1 MNWIEIGKNRENL
14 PKDGELVVL
23 AYLDQ
28 ASKLK
33 YTIVKGC
40 EDYYCLGMPVL
51 TSYDSGAVIY
61 GTYIAYAGPL
71 PQLDYNPMYDFAKK
85 LFKFSERD
93 EA

>member
-14 PKDGELVVL
+14 PEDGNLVVL

-33 YTIVKGC
+33 YAIVKEC
-40 EDYYCLGMPVL
+40 KDYCIGMPVL
-51 TSYDSGAVIY
+51 TDYDTGAVIY

-71 PQLDYNPMYDFAKK
+71 PQFNYNPMYDFTKK
-85 LFKFSERD
+85 LFDFSKD
-93 EA
+93 K